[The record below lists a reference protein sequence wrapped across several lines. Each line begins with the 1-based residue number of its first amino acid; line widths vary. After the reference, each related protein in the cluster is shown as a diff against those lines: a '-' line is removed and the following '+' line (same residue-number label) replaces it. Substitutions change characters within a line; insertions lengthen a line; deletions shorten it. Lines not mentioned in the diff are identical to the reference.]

1 MTAISPGATRRMLL
15 CLLIAFTEAG
25 NTRNESRVDADY
37 TQCTTQA
44 RYTNGRGIET
54 GRLGGGAKDGD
65 GEGLARMPVWP
76 ALEGHQALVTPRAC
90 TQESG
95 CNLQIKGPHSRIP
108 VSHPSSPIFTAQ
120 LAPSHNALIPQ
131 TDSSQLV
138 SGLPYVAITNSPSP
152 RAKLLWALRS
162 SSKAQPQSQV
172 PLFFS
177 QTQGVICSSRGY
189 LLILYHHY

>member
-1 MTAISPGATRRMLL
+1 MSQEWTQT
-15 CLLIAFTEAG
+15 
-25 NTRNESRVDADY
+25 TRNVRLRLDTRMGAELKQEGWGVTPRMEMVKAW
-37 TQCTTQA
+37 
-44 RYTNGRGIET
+44 RGC
-54 GRLGGGAKDGD
+54 LS
-65 GEGLARMPVWP
+65 GLHWR
-76 ALEGHQALVTPRAC
+76 GTKALVTPRAC

-177 QTQGVICSSRGY
+177 QTQGLICSSRGY